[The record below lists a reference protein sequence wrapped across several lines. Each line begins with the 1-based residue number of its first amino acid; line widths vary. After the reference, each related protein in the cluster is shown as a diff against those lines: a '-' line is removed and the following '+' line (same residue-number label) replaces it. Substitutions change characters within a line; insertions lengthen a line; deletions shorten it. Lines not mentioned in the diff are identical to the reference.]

1 LLRMLAMLG
10 VSARRQTESL
20 INSGNPLNLI
30 RVAPA

>member
-1 LLRMLAMLG
+1 